1 MATPAAIL
9 QHYFG
14 HSSFRPPQ
22 AEIID
27 AVLQGHD
34 VLALLPTGGGKSVC
48 FQVPTLQQEGLCLVI
63 TPLIALMQDQVQ
75 QLRRRHIE
83 AVAVHSGMSA
93 HEIDIALD
101 RAVYG
106 KLRFLYVSPER
117 LQTDLFVKRFPNM
130 PVSLIAVD
138 EAHCISQWG
147 HDFRP
152 PYLEIHRLRE
162 VKPAVPLIA
171 LTATATEPVRQDI
184 ITYLMLKNPKLFQR
198 SFARDNISLVV
209 RHTEQKEKQM
219 LDILK
224 KVPGPAIVY
233 VRSRRGTVSLARQLQ
248 KQKISATYYHA
259 GLTYT
264 ERQERQQEWINN
276 HSRVMVA
283 TNAFGM
289 GINKPDVRAVIHLDM
304 PEDLESYYQEAG
316 RAGRDGKRAY
326 ATLIY
331 HDADVAALQHRA
343 GQAHPT
349 IDYLK
354 KIYQALANFYQLAMG
369 AAQGVSFDFDLEEF
383 CRRFGFKTQAA
394 YPAIKKLEQEGLIQ
408 LSEGFYRPSR
418 LMISVDNK
426 RLYEFQVANVHFDKL
441 IKMLLRL
448 YGAELFADY
457 LVIQEAQLAEALHQ
471 SKEEVR
477 TALVQLGKLQ
487 LMQYQPASDS
497 PTITWLLPRQD
508 ADRLPLRVEHLQ
520 ERNRVHQKKTEA
532 MTAYATQDV
541 RCRMQVVQNYFGEN
555 TFNTCG
561 ICDICLQR
569 KKIDQQ
575 AHLADYR
582 DQVLFLLKQRP
593 LLLDELEAAVD
604 AKDRDLFLETIREML
619 DQQEIRYDAAWALHL
634 VNQ

>member
-326 ATLIY
+326 ATLIF

-343 GQAHPT
+343 GQAQPT

-575 AHLADYR
+575 SHLADYR
-582 DQVLFLLKQRP
+582 GQVLFLLEQRP

-604 AKDRDLFLETIREML
+604 AKDQDLFLETIREML
-619 DQQEIRYDAAWALHL
+619 DQQEIRYDAAWTLHL